1 MSLLGMCY
9 TFNGKG
15 RLLPARQT
23 RDGPETGIS
32 LVLNVDTDEYFAP
45 FSRDAVGL
53 RIRLHDPD
61 EFPQVD
67 NGNIL
72 LAPGVD
78 VYMSLQKQVVHHLKK
93 PYSEVDCNND
103 PGYSYTICRS
113 ECAKRKVF
121 DCGHCSFTRDSD
133 APCSFIEGIQC
144 YANNYNIWYS
154 TDNQC
159 DCPRQCHVTKF
170 EHKMSTAT
178 FPNEFAT
185 QFYTSQPNWPFNS
198 TASIRRNTVRLAI
211 YYETLTTE
219 EIYEQPLVNQWQ
231 LFSTVGGLMGLFI
244 GCSTMTLCEFPDF
257 LIVFLNKKLRSRY
270 VKVKNIATI
279 TEMHMPTVI
288 AADTSVPPDAN

>member
-9 TFNGKG
+9 TFNARG
-15 RLLPARQT
+15 RLLPVRQT

-32 LVLNVDTDEYFAP
+32 LVLNVDTDDYFAP
-45 FSRDAVGL
+45 FSRDGVGL

-61 EFPQVD
+61 DVPQMD
-67 NGNIL
+67 NGNLL
-72 LAPGVD
+72 LAPGTD
-78 VYMSLQKQVVHHLKK
+78 VYVSLQKQVVYNLKK
-93 PYSEVDCNND
+93 PYSKVDCNDD
-103 PGYSYTICRS
+103 PGYSYVICRS
-113 ECAKRKVF
+113 KCAQRKVF
-121 DCGHCSFTRDSD
+121 DCGHCSIASDSD
-133 APCSFIEGIQC
+133 APCSFLEGIQC
-144 YANNYNIWYS
+144 YVRNYNVWYS

-159 DCPRQCHVTKF
+159 DCPRQCRVTKY
-170 EHKMSTAT
+170 EHKMSMAT

-219 EIYEQPLVNQWQ
+219 EIYEQPLINQWQ

-257 LIVFLNKKLRSRY
+257 LIVFLNKKLRSRHF
-270 VKVKNIATI
+270 KVKDIVTS
-279 TEMHMPTVI
+279 TEVQKPTV
-288 AADTSVPPDAN
+288 